1 MYERKCLRSYNNGD
15 KDNAEYGR
23 SDCCCRWIGSHVH
36 TNRNASRYRAR
47 PENIFGT
54 AASNY
59 CKCGNTAKKFDKLAD
74 AWRANTAFSSSI
86 TEIALDPNYQQ
97 IIGMGVGVVPLILR
111 ELRTTP
117 EHWFWALAAIT
128 GANPAQNEPDGNI
141 QAAADAWVQWGMKR
155 GIIR

>member
-1 MYERKCLRSYNNGD
+1 MPNTVAPTVAAAGLVAMSIQTAMPVDTAPDLRTFLELQPATIANV
-15 KDNAEYGR
+15 E
-23 SDCCCRWIGSHVH
+23 
-36 TNRNASRYRAR
+36 TLQ
-47 PENIFGT
+47 
-54 AASNY
+54 
-59 CKCGNTAKKFDKLAD
+59 KKFDKLAD